1 MTSVEYKTDL
11 TKLHLKNFPSINLLL
26 RFYLIRGLIC
36 LRKRTLKKIILL
48 AAWCMTSLSV
58 HAGTSASV
66 LDNRGYTQTKYPIV
80 LVHGLFGFDTLAG
93 VDYFYGVPES
103 LTKDGASV
111 YVAQVSATN
120 SSEIR
125 GEQLLEQV
133 EVLLAATGADKVNIV
148 GHSHGGPT
156 ARYVASVR
164 PDLVASVTS
173 IGGVHKGSQVADLLR
188 SNVEEG
194 STTEAIAVKLA
205 SGLTTLINLL
215 SGGSDLG
222 QDGLASLD
230 ALTTEG
236 SLAFNQFYPEGVP
249 TSECGDGDWI
259 ASNGVSYYSWTGS
272 SNFTNLLDP
281 TDGAITI
288 LGLAFDGPN
297 DGLVGTCSAHLGKV
311 IGDNYKMNHLDEIN
325 GLLGI
330 HHLFETDPV
339 TLYRQH
345 ANRLKL
351 AGL

>member
-1 MTSVEYKTDL
+1 M
-11 TKLHLKNFPSINLLL
+11 
-26 RFYLIRGLIC
+26 
-36 LRKRTLKKIILL
+36 KKIILM
-48 AAWCMTSLSV
+48 AALCMTSLNV
-58 HAGTSASV
+58 FAGASASA
-66 LDNRGYTQTKYPIV
+66 LDTRGYTETKYPIV

-103 LTKDGASV
+103 LTKDGANV

-120 SSEIR
+120 SSEVR
-125 GEQLLEQV
+125 GEQLLAQV
-133 EVLLAATGADKVNIV
+133 ETLLAVTGAEKVNLV

-156 ARYVASVR
+156 ARYVGSVR

-173 IGGVHKGSQVADLLR
+173 IGGVHKGSKVADLVR
-188 SNVEEG
+188 GNVDEG
-194 STTEAIAVKLA
+194 SVSEAIAVQLA
-205 SGLTTLINLL
+205 NGLTTLINLL
-215 SGGSDLG
+215 SGGSDLE
-222 QDGLASLD
+222 QDGLASLE

-236 SLAFNQFYPEGVP
+236 SLAFNEFYPEGVP
-249 TSECGDGDWI
+249 TSECGDGEWQ
-259 ASNGVSYYSWTGS
+259 ASNGVYYYSWTGS
-272 SNFTNLLDP
+272 STFTNLLDP
-281 TDGAITI
+281 TDGAMTI
-288 LGLAFDGPN
+288 LGLAFDGPS

-311 IGDNYKMNHLDEIN
+311 IGDDYKMNHLDEIN

>member
-1 MTSVEYKTDL
+1 MKH
-11 TKLHLKNFPSINLLL
+11 KLILAVLCIFSL
-26 RFYLIRGLIC
+26 GLSA
-36 LRKRTLKKIILL
+36 T
-48 AAWCMTSLSV
+48 
-58 HAGTSASV
+58 TSAS
-66 LDNRGYTQTKYPIV
+66 NASGYTQTQYPIV

-93 VDYFYGVPES
+93 VDYFYGIPHA

-120 SSEIR
+120 SSEVR

-133 EVLLAATGADKVNIV
+133 ETLLAATGAAKVNLV

-173 IGGVHKGSQVADLLR
+173 IGGVNKGSKVADLVRGTVPEDSGL
-188 SNVEEG
+188 
-194 STTEAIAVKLA
+194 EALAVKLA
-205 SGLTTLINLL
+205 KGLTTLINLL
-215 SGGSDLG
+215 SGGGDLD
-222 QDGLASLD
+222 QDPLASLD

-236 SLAFNQFYPEGVP
+236 SLAFNQHYPEGIP
-249 TSECGDGDWI
+249 ATECGNGDLL
-259 ASNGVSYYSWTGS
+259 AGNGVYYYSWTGS
-272 SNFTNLLDP
+272 STFTNFFDP
-281 TDGAITI
+281 TDAAMTI
-288 LGLAFDGPN
+288 LGLAFNEPN
-297 DGLVGTCSAHLGKV
+297 DGLVGACSTHLGQV
-311 IGDNYKMNHLDEIN
+311 IRDDYKMNHLDEIN

-351 AGL
+351 QGL